1 MTTCNSSPSLRVS
14 VSYLLYTY
22 TCVMLP
28 GRPVINNSEHGAIA
42 WAAMVETP
50 QVAYFMEPP
59 ATVQL
64 DEASPPPMGSR
75 STRWEA
81 QAWLTLACD
90 V

>member
-1 MTTCNSSPSLRVS
+1 MTTSENSSPSLRLS
-14 VSYLLYTY
+14 VTYLLYTY

-28 GRPVINNSEHGAIA
+28 GRPVINNSHGAIA

-50 QVAYFMEPP
+50 QVAYFME